1 MVRDDVYL
9 AHDARLPINICVDTC
24 SEDAN
29 SHSKDLLLVLHLK
42 VAKLDCKLS
51 ARHVL
56 GTCGSGPALR
66 AIQHWHV

>member
-1 MVRDDVYL
+1 MQTLLAVKEEPSTPKIIGSDISLEVHVR
-9 AHDARLPINICVDTC
+9 
-24 SEDAN
+24 E
-29 SHSKDLLLVLHLK
+29 LHLK